1 MSNRVYIDFMIE
13 ISMEINEERKQ
24 DLMEH
29 ISETIRSL
37 MNNKDIISS
46 SISINTN
53 DEESVLLEMIL
64 RTEPI
69 EC

>member
-64 RTEPI
+64 RTDPI